1 MIREDLNARK
11 AVQSEDNTIQIAT
24 LVSRAT
30 LDIIGEAGMGAKFDS
45 LRDPNNEL
53 AQAYRKITASAPF
66 YIKVIF
72 FLSLPFGLSSWTKTL
87 PLPHNIEVAAAA
99 KKIRSAALEMIREKK
114 KKMNDPNVD
123 TDIDVIS
130 AALESKSFTEENLV
144 EQCMTFLGAGHDTT
158 AAALQWAIYALCKD
172 QNVQDKLR
180 AEIRENLPSPDD
192 DPLITAAQI
201 DELPYLNAVCHEVL
215 RLYPSIPRTM
225 REATCDTTLDG
236 KFIPK
241 GTIMML
247 CPRTINQMTEYWG
260 DDAKEFNPERFMQPG
275 QANRGGA
282 TNNYASLTF
291 LHGTRSCIGQKF
303 ASSEL
308 ACLVATMVGRF
319 KMELKYPD
327 VDVECKEGI
336 TSRPRNG
343 LLVKMAAVEGW

>member
-1 MIREDLNARK
+1 MIREDLDARK
-11 AVQSEDNTIQIAT
+11 ALRSEDNTIQIST
-24 LVSRAT
+24 VISRAT

-53 AQAYRKITASAPF
+53 AQAYRKITTSAPL
-66 YIKVIF
+66 YMKVLF
-72 FLSLPFGLSSWTKTL
+72 FLSLPFGLSSWIKTL
-87 PLPHNIEVAAAA
+87 PLPHNKEVAAAA
-99 KKIRSAALEMIREKK
+99 KKIRSTALDMIREKK
-114 KKMNDPNVD
+114 KKMNDPSVE
-123 TDIDVIS
+123 TDIDIIS

-144 EQCMTFLGAGHDTT
+144 EQCMTFLGGGHDTT

-172 QNVQDKLR
+172 QTVQDKLR
-180 AEIRENLPSPDD
+180 AEIRDNLSSPDD
-192 DPLITAAQI
+192 DPLIAAAQI
-201 DELPYLNAVCHEVL
+201 DDLPYLNAVCHEVL

-225 REATCDTTLDG
+225 REAGCDTTLDG

-260 DDAKEFNPERFMQPG
+260 DDAKEFNPDRFMQPG
-275 QANRGGA
+275 QANSGGA

-291 LHGTRSCIGQKF
+291 LHGARSCIGQKF

-308 ACLVATMVGRF
+308 ACLVAAMVGRF

-327 VDVECKEGI
+327 VEPKRKEGI
-336 TSRPRNG
+336 TSRPRDG
-343 LLVKMAAVEGW
+343 LLVNMTAVEGW